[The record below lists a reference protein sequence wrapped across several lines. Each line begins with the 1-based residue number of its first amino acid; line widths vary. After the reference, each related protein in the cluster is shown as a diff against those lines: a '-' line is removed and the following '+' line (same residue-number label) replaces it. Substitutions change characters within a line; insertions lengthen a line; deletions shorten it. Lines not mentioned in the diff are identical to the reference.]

1 MRKTVIMAAL
11 VVATLGTV
19 PAAAQNRT
27 PPGLW
32 SDALLTPSGR
42 WSICRQRLEAKGY
55 PYSYLRSRAS
65 RGVVG
70 ACVRALWRENREAI
84 RAYYRRNT

>member
-11 VVATLGTV
+11 AAATLCAA
-19 PAAAQNRT
+19 PAVAQNGP

-32 SDALLTPSGR
+32 SNALLTPAGR
-42 WSICRQRLEAKGY
+42 WSICRKQLEAKGY

-65 RGVVG
+65 RGIVG
-70 ACVRALWRENREAI
+70 ACARELWRTHREAI
-84 RAYYRRNT
+84 RAHYRRNT